1 MGNESGGVLSIAA
14 HHTAVLILIERGEK
28 HALSFAIPFWLVQ
41 SDPILDSMW
50 GQILSNVLALTLLSW
65 LFFKLRSIINR
76 LYTKKYG
83 VRHPVLGENKWHFR
97 LNEPNR
103 VLKRSRR
110 RSAALL
116 KFHIKALMSPR
127 LLAAIRLLML
137 PAFALANFIA
147 YISSLEFFAT
157 FMSIPEDKPLIY
169 GALLVKGFA
178 AAALVCN
185 PLKPTEVTPQRECH
199 LWI

>member
-1 MGNESGGVLSIAA
+1 MGTNPE
-14 HHTAVLILIERGEK
+14 
-28 HALSFAIPFWLVQ
+28 
-41 SDPILDSMW
+41 
-50 GQILSNVLALTLLSW
+50 LSNVLALTLFSW
-65 LFFKLRSIINR
+65 LFFKLRPSSIAYR
-76 LYTKKYG
+76 PKKYG
-83 VRHPVLGENKWHFR
+83 VRHPVLGRISGHSR
-97 LNEPNR
+97 LNEPNPA
-103 VLKRSRR
+103 LKRNRR

-185 PLKPTEVTPQRECH
+185 PLKPTEVTPSESVIYGSEVKREAQSVAPRRPTPTARKSEELPC
-199 LWI
+199 LVSPYRWVSLCLRFSR